1 MIYVNIK
8 NDNTVGYMAIVRLP
22 EENNKYAF
30 FNITKNILKP
40 CRFNSEE
47 EAFADNTNILKTEK
61 LKNLLYKVSKIMYM
75 IK

>member
-8 NDNTVGYMAIVRLP
+8 NDDTVGYMAIVRLP

-30 FNITKNILKP
+30 FNITKNILKL

-47 EAFADNTNILKTEK
+47 EAFAGYIQI
-61 LKNLLYKVSKIMYM
+61 Y
-75 IK
+75 